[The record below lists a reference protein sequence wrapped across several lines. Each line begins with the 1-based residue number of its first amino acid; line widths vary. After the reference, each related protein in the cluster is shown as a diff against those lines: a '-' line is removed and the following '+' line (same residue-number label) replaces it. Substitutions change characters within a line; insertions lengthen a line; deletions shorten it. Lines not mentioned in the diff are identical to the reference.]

1 MRHAISF
8 QDRRSLHSLTDFMS
22 ILPGGADVGG
32 QPRTG
37 KSRLREFTLSLGAFN
52 LRMQALRQVQP
63 SNGMFLRFRIP
74 PRAAHCHSV
83 GTWPSLFAIATTDNK

>member
-52 LRMQALRQVQP
+52 LRMQALRRVQP
-63 SNGMFLRFRIP
+63 GNGMFFRFRIP
-74 PRAAHCHSV
+74 QRAAHCHSV
-83 GTWPSLFAIATTDNK
+83 STWPSLFAIATTDNK